1 MKQTL
6 SGISSVEANVEIT
19 QCSIDMGENK
29 RPSFEVAKKTVSLK
43 SQRTN
48 KYVVSL
54 LGSYFSSGFLSK

>member
-29 RPSFEVAKKTVSLK
+29 RPSFDVAKKLCH
-43 SQRTN
+43 
-48 KYVVSL
+48 
-54 LGSYFSSGFLSK
+54 